1 MDKIEITELKKDID
15 SIDTLSLEE
24 VNALRKKYKVLI
36 SKAQK
41 TAEKKKSKAP
51 NGKTSKK
58 YKYPFKMYFGHEYR
72 DVSHIFIPGTE
83 YTEKEITYALIEHGF
98 KEFKFAK
105 EVNYEYFEDENCLFP
120 KLQVGNR
127 G

>member
-1 MDKIEITELKKDID
+1 MTKIEIEELKKDIE

-24 VNALRKKYKVLI
+24 VNSLRAKYKALI
-36 SKAQK
+36 SKAK
-41 TAEKKKSKAP
+41 NAKNKATNSKP
-51 NGKTSKK
+51 VKK

-72 DVSHIFIPGTE
+72 DVSHIFVPDTE
-83 YTEKEITYALIEHGF
+83 YSESEITTALIEHGY

-105 EVNYEYFEDENCLFP
+105 EINYEYFADENCLFP

>member
-1 MDKIEITELKKDID
+1 MAKIEIDELKKDIE

-24 VNALRKKYKVLI
+24 VNSLRKKYKALI
-36 SKAQK
+36 SKAK
-41 TAEKKKSKAP
+41 NAKENKSNSKPA
-51 NGKTSKK
+51 KK

-72 DVSHIFIPGTE
+72 DVSHIFVPDKE
-83 YTEKEITYALIEHGF
+83 YSEKEITDALIEHGF

-105 EVNYEYFEDENCLFP
+105 EINYEYFADENCLFP

>member
-1 MDKIEITELKKDID
+1 MAKIEIDELKKDIE

-24 VNALRKKYKVLI
+24 VNSLRKKYKALI
-36 SKAQK
+36 SKAKNAKDKQK
-41 TAEKKKSKAP
+41 TLNSKP
-51 NGKTSKK
+51 IKK

-72 DVSHIFIPGTE
+72 DVSHIFVPEQE
-83 YTEKEITYALIEHGF
+83 YSEQEITDALIEHGF

-105 EVNYEYFEDENCLFP
+105 EINYEYFADENCLFP